1 MTFFSFYR
9 SVFISRQAGI
19 TEREKKRKRK
29 IISSFISA

>member
-19 TEREKKRKRK
+19 TEREKKKEKKRKRK
-29 IISSFISA
+29 